1 MGCFLLFFI
10 DKANTKT
17 IKNLTLL
24 TTLITFDIS
33 IVVALCFNPFAL
45 NFQMLQELNWLLF
58 NNNQIILA
66 VDGLSI
72 TMILLTTFLMPICI
86 LLFWANSQS
95 NSVWGYCFAFLTLEF
110 ILLTVFSSL
119 DLLIFYILFE
129 AVLIPMYFIVGFY
142 GSRQRKIR
150 AAYMLFLYTLVSS
163 ILMFISILFIYLK
176 TGSTN
181 YLLLRQYE
189 FDLYTEYCCWLAFF
203 SSFAVKMPLM
213 PFHIWLPEA
222 HCEAPTAGSVLL
234 AGILLKLGGY
244 GFLRYSITLFTTASA
259 YFVPLI
265 FILSVFGVLYAS
277 LTTLQQVDLKKI
289 VAYSSVGHMGLVTIG
304 IFSLTIQG
312 IAGSIV
318 LMLAHGISSS
328 ALFICIGFLYERY
341 KTRIIKYYSGI
352 MNTMPLFS
360 ICFIVF
366 NMANLGLPLTSNFI
380 GEFLVIT
387 GCFPVNNWVALLAGT
402 SMVISAGYSLW
413 LCNRVLFGN
422 FKYYSVIFMKDLT
435 RLESFILL
443 PFVIL
448 TFIIGLYPEFVFV
461 FIRSYL
467 LNF

>member
-1 MGCFLLFFI
+1 
-10 DKANTKT
+10 
-17 IKNLTLL
+17 
-24 TTLITFDIS
+24 
-33 IVVALCFNPFAL
+33 
-45 NFQMLQELNWLLF
+45 
-58 NNNQIILA
+58 
-66 VDGLSI
+66 
-72 TMILLTTFLMPICI
+72 
-86 LLFWANSQS
+86 
-95 NSVWGYCFAFLTLEF
+95 
-110 ILLTVFSSL
+110 
-119 DLLIFYILFE
+119 
-129 AVLIPMYFIVGFY
+129 MYFIVGFY